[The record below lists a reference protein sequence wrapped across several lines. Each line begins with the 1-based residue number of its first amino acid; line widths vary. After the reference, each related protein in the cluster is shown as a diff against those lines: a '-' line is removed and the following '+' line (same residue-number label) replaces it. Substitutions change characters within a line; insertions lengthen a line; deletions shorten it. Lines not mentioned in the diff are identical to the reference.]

1 MEKSTGMNQILTTTL
16 KGKGKTVSTKVKTCL
31 MLSVIMCILAFAPD
45 FIYCLKMYGFES
57 LMSESQNLMVLSESF
72 ISLPIIVY
80 MIILYLIRLLGVISL
95 TVIILGIS
103 SLLKSQI
110 ISVLLNLAI
119 FGAPAI
125 LSMIDF
131 KILDNFSMVSI
142 LSANKLF
149 FNNLQLILSLLGII
163 ILTVLGVVLLKK
175 SQKTC

>member
-1 MEKSTGMNQILTTTL
+1 MT
-16 KGKGKTVSTKVKTCL
+16 KGRSSYGAIFGGRT
-31 MLSVIMCILAFAPD
+31 APA
-45 FIYCLKMYGFES
+45 
-57 LMSESQNLMVLSESF
+57 
-72 ISLPIIVY
+72 
-80 MIILYLIRLLGVISL
+80 LYLNRIIRCTVLRIFRNIPAIVRIFTISL

-163 ILTVLGVVLLKK
+163 ILTVLGAVLLKK